1 MSTLVKTPSGCMP
14 ANNARPE
21 TPEPVPTST
30 TARACT
36 SRARKVNALA
46 DPRPSGATPS
56 WAALSRACDACSDSP
71 RKSSANAHDAG
82 FGAAL
87 GEVLAATKFT
97 KLSLS
102 KPIANEPYDGRM
114 SHTVVAELVAAV
126 MKVEVE
132 VGQKVSA
139 EDPVVILESMKME
152 IPVLADVAG
161 SVSEIVVSAG
171 DVVNDGDP
179 LVVIKV
185 GNA

>member
-1 MSTLVKTPSGCMP
+1 
-14 ANNARPE
+14 
-21 TPEPVPTST
+21 
-30 TARACT
+30 
-36 SRARKVNALA
+36 
-46 DPRPSGATPS
+46 
-56 WAALSRACDACSDSP
+56 
-71 RKSSANAHDAG
+71 
-82 FGAAL
+82 
-87 GEVLAATKFT
+87 
-97 KLSLS
+97 
-102 KPIANEPYDGRM
+102 
-114 SHTVVAELVAAV
+114 
-126 MKVEVE
+126 